1 MLFCL
6 KTAPWPTTLTHTLS
20 LNLKKRTVFPETQS
34 PCMPLI
40 FSVTHFHIYPEYVPE
55 GATIENAPRGP
66 LGGAKGAPKLFA
78 YKKKFSERGVQS
90 TPNVLKRLKNIS

>member
-34 PCMPLI
+34 PCMPLWDPLAGLQTLRI
-40 FSVTHFHIYPEYVPE
+40 TSQALRLAFK
-55 GATIENAPRGP
+55 P
-66 LGGAKGAPKLFA
+66 LGLASRPSGWP
-78 YKKKFSERGVQS
+78 
-90 TPNVLKRLKNIS
+90 PNTQTDLPGLLASSHTLRVAS